1 MNSLTLEE
9 QRGVAVDLVAQ
20 VLLADGTLAT
30 REVEV
35 LDRYEIPQLLGVPRD
50 ALIQAIVTHCRVAL
64 ERPERGGDTLRL
76 VDVERFERSVDRIAD
91 PDLRE
96 LVVCAMLVLAKSD
109 GVISPPE
116 QTLLRTVLTRWE
128 IPLARLRE

>member
-1 MNSLTLEE
+1 MKPLTLEE
-9 QRGVAVDLVAQ
+9 QRGVAVDLVVQ

-35 LDRYEIPQLLGVPRD
+35 LDRLGIPQLLGVPRD

-64 ERPERGGDTLRL
+64 ERPERGGDALRL
-76 VDVERFERSVDRIAD
+76 IDLERFEQSVDRVAD

-96 LVVCAMLVLAKSD
+96 LVVRAMLVLAKAD
-109 GVISPPE
+109 GIISPPE

-128 IPLARLRE
+128 IPLARLRD